1 MDYGDGE
8 FPSKWPSEIEQDEKD
23 GWALRMFPR
32 RKPVDVQGFWEQYQD
47 PQTGQEWFYNKE
59 TGEDTYIR
67 PHAFLSSNKDNG
79 EGNDAWT
86 KYYDDTQ
93 MVEYYFNAATQESTY
108 TRPAGYITPR
118 MDRNIAMA
126 SKDQSIPSARDG
138 WKKFLDAQ
146 SGYPYYY
153 NEATMESTYTR
164 PMGFETARIEAS
176 ASSVQSE
183 WARYYDQ
190 AQGTYYYYNSRTM
203 ESSVTRPSGSF
214 VTPRITVEA
223 AAALQCQ
230 SFVDPATSK
239 MYYFNPQTT
248 ECRQAQ
254 NAKGVRANY
263 R

>member
-32 RKPVDVQGFWEQYQD
+32 RKPVDVQGSWEQYQD
-47 PQTGQEWFYNKE
+47 PQTGQEWFYNKD

-67 PHAFLSSNKDNG
+67 PSAFLSNEDEGQDNNG
-79 EGNDAWT
+79 AWT

-93 MVEYYFNAATQESTY
+93 MVEYYFNSATLESTY
-108 TRPAGYITPR
+108 TRPPGFITPR
-118 MDRNIAMA
+118 MDRNVAITM
-126 SKDQSIPSARDG
+126 DQSIPSARDG
-138 WKKFLDAQ
+138 WRKFLDAQ
-146 SGYPYYY
+146 TGYPYYY

-164 PMGFETARIEAS
+164 PMGFETSRVEPTV
-176 ASSVQSE
+176 SSIQSE

-190 AQGTYYYYNSRTM
+190 AQGTYYYNNARTT
-203 ESSVTRPSGSF
+203 ESSAARPSGSF
-214 VTPRITVEA
+214 VTPRMTAEA

-230 SFVDPATSK
+230 SFVDSATSK
-239 MYYFNPQTT
+239 MYYYNPQTT

-254 NAKGVRANY
+254 NSKGVGANY